1 MIFRANGESSM
12 INAAT
17 VTADSP
23 RTSLPAVLL
32 QRNYYSLRKLS
43 MNRAHVGSASAR
55 SALRDLANEYRVD
68 VRASGAWN
76 PYFRKPGDR
85 HRTTAYASAPVDYRK
100 DRHPC
105 VAQCV
110 RGPRPGGI
118 GGITRRHASTH
129 ALADRAD
136 RSARLDGQNI
146 ANLDRAGASG
156 PKILPECVSADRA
169 IARTLHR

>member
-32 QRNYYSLRKLS
+32 QGNYYSLRKLS

-55 SALRDLANEYRVD
+55 SALRDLANEY
-68 VRASGAWN
+68 
-76 PYFRKPGDR
+76 P
-85 HRTTAYASAPVDYRK
+85 
-100 DRHPC
+100 
-105 VAQCV
+105 
-110 RGPRPGGI
+110 
-118 GGITRRHASTH
+118 RRHASTH

-146 ANLDRAGASG
+146 AHLDRAGASG
-156 PKILPECVSADRA
+156 PKIQPECVSADRA

>member
-55 SALRDLANEYRVD
+55 SALRDLANENRID
-68 VRASGAWN
+68 VRTGGARN

-85 HRTTAYASAPVDYRK
+85 HRTDTYASAPVDYRK

-105 VAQCV
+105 VRQRM
-110 RGPRPGGI
+110 RGPGPVGI
-118 GGITRRHASTH
+118 RGISCGH
-129 ALADRAD
+129 
-136 RSARLDGQNI
+136 
-146 ANLDRAGASG
+146 
-156 PKILPECVSADRA
+156 P
-169 IARTLHR
+169 